1 MLVVKSLSKAYK
13 QTNKRIQA
21 LSDINFSIKK
31 GEIVGIVGES
41 GSGKSTL
48 ARILIHLEAADS
60 GQIYFND
67 EDITYL
73 TSNKL
78 RQFYQQAQM
87 IFQTPQNAFDP
98 RQTLGNAV
106 LEILL
111 NNHWDKHLAKTR
123 LAELFELVGLDID
136 LSKRYPNKVSGGQCQ
151 RVAIA
156 RALAINPQM
165 LICDEITSAL
175 DSQTQDKIIKLLQ
188 KLQRKLN
195 LTIIFISHDLS
206 LIQNFCDKIIVIYA
220 GKIVEQ
226 GDTKQVMQNPQ
237 NEYTK
242 LLLQASL

>member
-1 MLVVKSLSKAYK
+1 MLVVKSLSKVYK
-13 QTNKRIQA
+13 QKEKRIQA
-21 LSDINFSIKK
+21 LSDINFSVKK
-31 GEIVGIVGES
+31 GEIVGVIGES

-48 ARILIHLEAADS
+48 AKILVHLEAADS
-60 GQIYFND
+60 GQIYFNN
-67 EDITYL
+67 EDITHL

-78 RQFYQQAQM
+78 RQFYQQVQM
-87 IFQTPQNAFDP
+87 IFQSPQNAFDP
-98 RQTLGNAV
+98 RQTLGSAV

-111 NNHWDKHLAKTR
+111 NNHWDKNLAKER
-123 LAELFELVGLDID
+123 VNELFTMVGLDTA
-136 LSKRYPNKVSGGQCQ
+136 LGKRYPNKVSGGQCQ

-195 LTIIFISHDLS
+195 LTIVFISHDLG
-206 LIQNFCDKIIVIYA
+206 LVQNFCDKIIVMYA